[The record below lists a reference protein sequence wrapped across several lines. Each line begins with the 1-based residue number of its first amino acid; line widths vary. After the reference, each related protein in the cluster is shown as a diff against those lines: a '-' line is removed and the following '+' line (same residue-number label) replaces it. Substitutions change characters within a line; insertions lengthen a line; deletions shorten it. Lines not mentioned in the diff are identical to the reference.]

1 VIFLPSRRQLL
12 ELRARPLPPGIR
24 YQAWGRAEY
33 LARRVTVVGLLLHR
47 WTQDGLGAYD
57 LAAEIDWVLALPGIE
72 RNPGNEAAEQLRAAK
87 LVMDAFRELYHL
99 AAFSEFGS
107 ASYDLER
114 DVADKIDLILDG
126 PGWRARLQLKMR
138 QGISEVGVRPS
149 AGDRLDVYFPERGCD
164 AEYQPWL
171 PTAEMYVTAWDLL
184 CVADLLGMSEQ
195 ATT

>member
-1 VIFLPSRRQLL
+1 MIFLPSRRQLL

-33 LARRVTVVGLLLHR
+33 LARRVPVVGLLLHR

-57 LAAEIDWVLALPGIE
+57 LTDEIDWVLALPGIE
-72 RNPGNEAAEQLRAAK
+72 RSPGNEAAEQLRAAK

-114 DVADKIDLILDG
+114 DVADKIDLILDM
-126 PGWRARLQLKMR
+126 PDRRARLQLKMR
-138 QGISEVGVRPS
+138 QNIAEVRVRP
-149 AGDRLDVYFPERGCD
+149 AAVGDRLNVYFPERGCD
-164 AEYQPWL
+164 AGHQPWL
-171 PTAEMYVTAWDLL
+171 PTPEMYVIAWTLL
-184 CVADLLGMSEQ
+184 CIADIGMR
-195 ATT
+195 AAP